1 MKILKADVGAL
12 DNFEV
17 LEFLKSK
24 GASKNDLSR
33 VARVT
38 QSEYKVFDYL
48 VDTPAGTHTRE
59 SVEEFKEKCRQYD
72 LGNDKILNIINTR
85 PASVVEIYAI
95 MEDNADELV
104 ELVAEV
110 LTPPTVAS
118 PKPEADT
125 NEIDSETMNVE
136 QIEQNDGNKEKP
148 EFGEAPMET
157 S

>member
-1 MKILKADVGAL
+1 
-12 DNFEV
+12 
-17 LEFLKSK
+17 
-24 GASKNDLSR
+24 
-33 VARVT
+33 
-38 QSEYKVFDYL
+38 
-48 VDTPAGTHTRE
+48 
-59 SVEEFKEKCRQYD
+59 
-72 LGNDKILNIINTR
+72 
-85 PASVVEIYAI
+85 

-125 NEIDSETMNVE
+125 NEIDAETMNVE